1 MTLELKHPKS
11 EVQVSSARAFHDAS
25 RPSHC
30 FGLWIPGFIL
40 GALCALAS
48 VLSAAV
54 PQLLNHQGRIAVNGT
69 NFEGAGQFKFALVNS
84 TGSTTYWSND
94 GTSTAGSQPTAAV
107 SLPVVKG
114 LYAVLLGD
122 TALANM
128 TTLPTTVFEN
138 ADVRLR
144 VWFND
149 GTNGFQHITPDQRLA
164 SAPFAMNA
172 AQAESVP
179 DASITNTKLARS
191 NVSVIAGAGLSGG
204 GSVSLGS
211 SVTLTNAGV
220 LSLSGGGGVT
230 VSGSTGAVTLG
241 SNATSSNTPATLVLR
256 DGSGNFSAGTITAS
270 LSGNAT
276 TATSATDFSGPL
288 TGDVTGT
295 QNATTIAAATITGK
309 AITGFASSPGTLTA
323 SDSILNAINK
333 LDGNIALRAPLV
345 SPSFTGIVTG
355 TFSGNGSALTN
366 LSGASIT
373 AGTVGSAQ
381 IADLSIVNADLSA
394 AAAIAYSKLNLAGA
408 IVDADISSS
417 AAIGDGKL
425 ATLSTAGKVANSATT
440 GTAANSPSTLV
451 LRDASGNFTAG
462 TINGTFVGNGS
473 GLTGVTA
480 SSVLLNSVIAPP
492 IRPVVAWGRNN
503 AGQTAL
509 PGTLS
514 QANTA
519 AIAAGGDTSVAL
531 LKTGTVVQWGSG
543 TAVPA
548 GLANVTHI
556 AAGTSHRLARRSD
569 GTVVAWGGNAY
580 NQSTVP
586 GGLTTATTIAAGE
599 KHSLALRADGTVLA
613 WGDNTFTQ
621 TTVPGTATNVIAIA
635 AGYDH
640 SLALKADGTV
650 VAWGRD
656 DSGQVTGSYPSV
668 GVILAIIDSTRFRL
682 STQLASGTSQLRYDG
697 TTLLT
702 SVGDG
707 SDIVTVADTSS
718 LSQGMAVT
726 RPDLVGPSG
735 LTDVIAIACGAYHSL
750 AVKSD
755 GSVVAWG
762 WDGGGQVSGA
772 ASLTGISRIAGGYAF
787 TLALKNDGT
796 LVAFGDN
803 TDLQLN
809 VPSSTASITAIACGA
824 SHALA
829 LRADLIPAQV
839 ARLDQDNVFTGN
851 VGIKRSPAANTL
863 EVEGQASK
871 TTAGNWLANSDR
883 RIKDNV
889 KPITGALEKLSKVR
903 LVDFNY
909 TPDYLAAHPGIE
921 PKRYL
926 NVIAQEFAEVFPED
940 VKSSGETLPD
950 GSPILQVDTYPLT
963 IYSAAAVQELA
974 KENEQLKKQLAEQET
989 RLKKLEEAIK

>member
-11 EVQVSSARAFHDAS
+11 EVLVSSARPLHDAS

-30 FGLWIPGFIL
+30 FGLRIPGFIL

-69 NFEGAGQFKFALVNS
+69 NFEGTGQFKFALVNS

-179 DASITNTKLARS
+179 DASITNTKLASS
-191 NVSVIAGAGLSGG
+191 NVGVIAGAGLSGG

-276 TATSATDFSGPL
+276 TATSATNFTGPL
-288 TGDVTGT
+288 AGDVTGT
-295 QNATTIAAATITGK
+295 QSATTIADTTITGK
-309 AITGFASSPGTLTA
+309 AITGFTSSAGTVTA
-323 SDSILNAINK
+323 SDTILTAINK
-333 LDGNIALRAPLV
+333 LNGNIALRAPLV
-345 SPSFTGIVTG
+345 SPSFTGTVTG
-355 TFSGNGSALTN
+355 TFSGNGSALTSLN
-366 LSGASIT
+366 GANISTGTIGSTQITDLSIT
-373 AGTVGSAQ
+373 NTDVSNSAA
-381 IADLSIVNADLSA
+381 IAYSKLSLGNSIVNADVNT
-394 AAAIAYSKLNLAGA
+394 AAAIAYSKLNLAGS
-408 IVDADISSS
+408 IVNADISGTAGITDS
-417 AAIGDGKL
+417 KL
-425 ATLSTAGKVANSATT
+425 ATISSAGKVANSATT
-440 GTAANSPSTLV
+440 GTVANTPSTLV
-451 LRDASGNFTAG
+451 LRDASGNFAAG
-462 TINGTFVGNGS
+462 TITGTFVGNGS

-480 SSVLLNSVIAPP
+480 SSMLLGSVVAPP
-492 IRPVVAWGRNN
+492 IKPVVAWGDNDN
-503 AGQTAL
+503 AQTTV
-509 PGTLS
+509 PSTLS
-514 QANTA
+514 NANTA
-519 AIAAGGDTSVAL
+519 DIAAGGSTSVAL

-543 TAVPA
+543 AAVPG
-548 GLANVTHI
+548 GLVEVTHI
-556 AAGTSHRLARRSD
+556 AAGNAHRLARKSD
-569 GTVVAWGGNAY
+569 GTVTAWGDNTFG
-580 NQSTVP
+580 QTTVP
-586 GGLTTATTIAAGE
+586 GGLTTATNVAAGE
-599 KHSLALRADGTVLA
+599 KHSLALRVDGTVLA
-613 WGDNTFTQ
+613 WGDNTFGQ
-621 TTVPGTATNVIAIA
+621 TTIPGSATNVIAIA
-635 AGYDH
+635 CGYDH
-640 SLALKADGTV
+640 NLALKADGTV
-650 VAWGRD
+650 VAWGRN
-656 DSGQVTGSYPSV
+656 DSGQTTVP
-668 GVILAIIDSTRFRL
+668 
-682 STQLASGTSQLRYDG
+682 GTA
-697 TTLLT
+697 TN
-702 SVGDG
+702 V
-707 SDIVTVADTSS
+707 V
-718 LSQGMAVT
+718 
-726 RPDLVGPSG
+726 
-735 LTDVIAIACGAYHSL
+735 AIACGAFHSL
-750 AVKSD
+750 AVKAD
-755 GSVVAWG
+755 GTVIAWG
-762 WDGGGQVSGA
+762 WETGGQIAVPSG
-772 ASLTGISRIAGGYAF
+772 LTGVSKVAGGYAF
-787 TLALKNDGT
+787 SLALKNDGT
-796 LVAFGDN
+796 LVAWGDN
-803 TDLQLN
+803 TDGQLN
-809 VPSSTASITAIACGA
+809 LPAEAVNLTAIACGTG
-824 SHALA
+824 HALA

-839 ARLDQDNVFTGN
+839 ARLDQDNVFTSK
-851 VGIKRSPAANTL
+851 VGIRKAPAVNTL

-889 KPITGALEKLSKVR
+889 KPITGALEKLQKVR

-921 PKRYL
+921 RKRYL
-926 NVIAQEFAEVFPED
+926 NVIAQEFAEIFPDD
-940 VKSSGETLPD
+940 VKRSGETLPD

-974 KENEQLKKQLAEQET
+974 KENAALKKQIADQEN
-989 RLKKLEEAIK
+989 RLRQLEDRIK

>member
-1 MTLELKHPKS
+1 MNSLPILRASPLLRSTARFAVLT
-11 EVQVSSARAFHDAS
+11 VSLCSAV
-25 RPSHC
+25 
-30 FGLWIPGFIL
+30 IP
-40 GALCALAS
+40 AP
-48 VLSAAV
+48 AAV

-69 NFEGAGQFKFALVNS
+69 NFEGVGQFKFALVNS

-179 DASITNTKLARS
+179 DASITSAKIASGLTLA
-191 NVSVIAGAGLSGG
+191 GTTTG
-204 GSVSLGS
+204 
-211 SVTLTNAGV
+211 TF
-220 LSLSGGGGVT
+220 
-230 VSGSTGAVTLG
+230 SGSL
-241 SNATSSNTPATLVLR
+241 N
-256 DGSGNFSAGTITAS
+256 
-270 LSGNAT
+270 GNASTST
-276 TATSATDFSGPL
+276 TAGSATHFTGSL
-288 TGDVTGT
+288 LGDVTGT
-295 QNATTIAAATITGK
+295 QGATVISASTVTGKTITGFVSG
-309 AITGFASSPGTLTA
+309 AGTVTA
-323 SDSILNAINK
+323 TDSILSALNK
-333 LDGNIALRAPLV
+333 LDGNLALKAPLA
-345 SPSFTGIVTG
+345 SPTFTGTVTG
-355 TFSGNGSALTN
+355 TF
-366 LSGASIT
+366 
-373 AGTVGSAQ
+373 VG
-381 IADLSIVNADLSA
+381 D
-394 AAAIAYSKLNLAGA
+394 
-408 IVDADISSS
+408 
-417 AAIGDGKL
+417 
-425 ATLSTAGKVANSATT
+425 
-440 GTAANSPSTLV
+440 
-451 LRDASGNFTAG
+451 
-462 TINGTFVGNGS
+462 GS

-480 SSVLLNSVIAPP
+480 SSVLLSSVIAPP

-503 AGQTAL
+503 AGQTTV
-509 PGTLS
+509 PSTLS
-514 QANTA
+514 NANTA

-586 GGLTTATTIAAGE
+586 GGLTTATNIAAGE

-668 GVILAIIDSTRFRL
+668 GVIVAIIDSTRFRL

-707 SDIVTVADTSS
+707 SDVVTVADTSS

-772 ASLTGISRIAGGYAF
+772 ASLSGISRIAGGYAF

-796 LVAFGDN
+796 LVAFGDK

-921 PKRYL
+921 HKRYL

-940 VKSSGETLPD
+940 VKTSGETLPD

-974 KENEQLKKQLAEQET
+974 KENAALKKQIADQEN
-989 RLKKLEEAIK
+989 RLRQLEDRIK